1 MTLNQWVAGSN
12 PAGETKKLAMIIWTG
27 RGILSVVVLVLIILV
42 FSKILPQDYEDFAIV
57 LGFLSAGIFSW
68 YFGKKWN
75 NEHGKVLIDKETG
88 KEIELKTNHSL
99 FWIKMQYWGVIFTL
113 LAIILLI
120 KTLF

>member
-1 MTLNQWVAGSN
+1 
-12 PAGETKKLAMIIWTG
+12 MIVWHG
-27 RGILSVVVLVLIILV
+27 RGFLSVLVLIIVIFL

-57 LGFLSAGIFSW
+57 FGFLSAGIFSW

-75 NEHGKVLIDKETG
+75 SEHGKLYIDKETG
-88 KEIELKTNHSL
+88 KEIEVKSNHSL

-113 LAIILLI
+113 IAIILLV